1 MKPWIDSIHSKATWS
16 SLLPLPLAGEGWGE
30 GRRSTV
36 PSHTDTPLPNRLSVL
51 LLPWCLSLAAML
63 CLLLCLASPAWAH
76 KASDAYLQLGEAP
89 APTSQSAASPTI
101 DKPTTLKYSIA
112 LRDLDAAIDTLDV
125 DNNRSLEWGEV
136 RQNLPAVQ
144 AWVGQGLLLQCD
156 GQNTALSWAFESL
169 EQRSD
174 GVYIRLGSSA
184 VCPRGAFVIT
194 YQLMQSVDATHRL
207 LVGGQLQGQ
216 GIAAVASPQTKPT
229 VNLRAAGVQAV
240 QGAQVS
246 LPAQQSGP
254 AAFAQFFPEG
264 IHHIATGYDHLA
276 FLLALMLPIML
287 RRGTDP
293 AQTAHK
299 QRPGVVALL
308 RTVTGFTIGH
318 CITLVTATLG
328 WITPPTWVEPAIAIS
343 IGVSAWLNL
352 YPVRWLRSDVLALGF
367 GLVHGLG
374 FSGLMREANV
384 SEALLPWAL
393 AGFNLGVEAGQIVG
407 VVLWC
412 GLHWV
417 VARWQRYEQ
426 VVVRGGSWALLALA
440 SYWTLQRLGSG

>member
-1 MKPWIDSIHSKATWS
+1 MKLFTQPRAAGLS
-16 SLLPLPLAGEGWGE
+16 LPLA
-30 GRRSTV
+30 
-36 PSHTDTPLPNRLSVL
+36 LPAL
-51 LLPWCLSLAAML
+51 LVWL
-63 CLLLCLASPAWAH
+63 CILLGFASPAWAH
-76 KASDAYLQLGEAP
+76 KASDAYLQLGEASVP
-89 APTSQSAASPTI
+89 ANASAATTAAG
-101 DKPTTLKYSIA
+101 KPTALKYSIA

-125 DNNRSLEWGEV
+125 DNNRTLEWGEV
-136 RQNLPAVQ
+136 RQNLPAIQ

-156 GQNTALSWAFESL
+156 GNSTPLNWAFESL

-174 GVYIRLGSSA
+174 GAYIRLGSSA
-184 VCPRGAFVIT
+184 TCPRGDFAIT
-194 YQLMQSVDATHRL
+194 YQLMQGVDATHRL

-216 GIAAVASPQTKPT
+216 SIAAVASPQTKPT
-229 VNLRAAGVQAV
+229 VNLRAAGARAV
-240 QGAQVS
+240 QGAQAMQDA

-287 RRGTDP
+287 PRRNESALA
-293 AQTAHK
+293 AQTPNH
-299 QRPGVVALL
+299 QRSGVTQLL
-308 RTVTGFTIGH
+308 RTITGFTIGH
-318 CITLVTATLG
+318 CITLVAATLG
-328 WITPPTWVEPAIAIS
+328 WLTPPTWVEPAIAIS
-343 IGVSAWLNL
+343 IGVTAWLNL
-352 YPVRWLRSDVLALGF
+352 YPVRWLRNDVLALGF

-384 SEALLPWAL
+384 SDALLPWAL

-407 VVLWC
+407 VVAWC

-440 SYWTLQRLGSG
+440 SYWTLQRLSSG

>member
-1 MKPWIDSIHSKATWS
+1 MNLSQRLRAISQPVQRV
-16 SLLPLPLAGEGWGE
+16 LPIVLAW
-30 GRRSTV
+30 
-36 PSHTDTPLPNRLSVL
+36 LCVL
-51 LLPWCLSLAAML
+51 LSLAN
-63 CLLLCLASPAWAH
+63 PAWAH
-76 KASDAYLQLGEAP
+76 KASDAYLQLGESSVVP
-89 APTSQSAASPTI
+89 ASSATA
-101 DKPTTLKYSIA
+101 DKPTTLKYAIA

-125 DNNRSLEWGEV
+125 DNNRALEWGEI
-136 RQNLPAVQ
+136 RQNLPAIQ

-156 GQNTALSWAFESL
+156 GKNAPLNWRFESL

-174 GVYIRLGSSA
+174 GAYVRLGSSA
-184 VCPRGAFVIT
+184 VCPVGEFVLS
-194 YQLMQSVDATHRL
+194 YQLMQGIDATHRL
-207 LVGGQLQGQ
+207 LIGGQLQGQ
-216 GIAAVASPQTKPT
+216 GVAAVASAPTKPS
-229 VNLRAAGVQAV
+229 VNLRAVSAQAV
-240 QGAQVS
+240 QGGHSAQG
-246 LPAQQSGP
+246 ATNAAQSGP

-287 RRGTDP
+287 HRTGN
-293 AQTAHK
+293 AQAAAQAVPSH
-299 QRPGVVALL
+299 RPGIGALL

-328 WITPPTWVEPAIAIS
+328 WITPPNWVEPAIAIS
-343 IGVSAWLNL
+343 IGISAWLNL
-352 YPVRWLRSDVLALGF
+352 YPVRWTRNDVLALLF

-384 SEALLPWAL
+384 SDALLPWAL
-393 AGFNLGVEAGQIVG
+393 AGFNLGVEAGQVAG
-407 VVLWC
+407 VAIWC

-440 SYWTLQRLGSG
+440 SYWTLQRLGNA

>member
-1 MKPWIDSIHSKATWS
+1 MRLA
-16 SLLPLPLAGEGWGE
+16 LPAMLCML
-30 GRRSTV
+30 
-36 PSHTDTPLPNRLSVL
+36 
-51 LLPWCLSLAAML
+51 LSLAN
-63 CLLLCLASPAWAH
+63 PAWAH
-76 KASDAYLQLGEAP
+76 KASDAYLQLGEATAP
-89 APTSQSAASPTI
+89 ASQSAASSATDTPTA
-101 DKPTTLKYSIA
+101 LRYSIA
-112 LRDLDAAIDTLDV
+112 LRDLDAAIETLDV

-136 RQNLPAVQ
+136 RQNLPAIQ

-156 GQNTALSWAFESL
+156 GKNTPLSWAFESL

-174 GVYIRLGSSA
+174 GAYIRLGSSA
-184 VCPRGAFVIT
+184 ACPRGDFLIT
-194 YQLMQSVDATHRL
+194 YQLMQNVDSTHRL

-216 GIAAVASPQTKPT
+216 SIAAVASPQNKPT
-229 VNLRAAGVQAV
+229 VNLRPASAQAV
-240 QGAQVS
+240 QGGQGTPGVPAT

-287 RRGTDP
+287 RRGSDS
-293 AQTAHK
+293 AQAAHALHH
-299 QRPGVVALL
+299 QRPGLVALL

-318 CITLVTATLG
+318 CITLVAATLG

-352 YPVRWLRSDVLALGF
+352 YPVRWLRNDVLALGF

-384 SEALLPWAL
+384 SDALLPWAL
-393 AGFNLGVEAGQIVG
+393 AGFNLGVEAGQIAG
-407 VVLWC
+407 VLVWC
-412 GLHWV
+412 SLHWM

-440 SYWTLQRLGSG
+440 SYWTLQRLGSA

>member
-1 MKPWIDSIHSKATWS
+1 MKPFIPLRTATQS
-16 SLLPLPLAGEGWGE
+16 MRLALP
-30 GRRSTV
+30 
-36 PSHTDTPLPNRLSVL
+36 
-51 LLPWCLSLAAML
+51 AML
-63 CLLLCLASPAWAH
+63 CLLLSLASPAWAH

-89 APTSQSAASPTI
+89 APTSQSAASSAS
-101 DKPTTLKYSIA
+101 DKPTALQYSIA

-136 RQNLPAVQ
+136 RQNLPAIQ

-156 GQNTALSWAFESL
+156 GKDTPLSWAFESL

-174 GVYIRLGSSA
+174 GAYIRLGSTA
-184 VCPRGAFVIT
+184 ACPRGDFVIT
-194 YQLMQSVDATHRL
+194 YQLMQNVDSTHRL

-216 GIAAVASPQTKPT
+216 SIAAVASPQNKPT
-229 VNLRAAGVQAV
+229 VNLRAASAPAV
-240 QGAQVS
+240 QGGQGTQGVQSA

-276 FLLALMLPIML
+276 FLLALMLPIVL
-287 RRGTDP
+287 RRGSDLAQA
-293 AQTAHK
+293 AQTPHH
-299 QRPGVVALL
+299 QRPGLVALL

-328 WITPPTWVEPAIAIS
+328 WITPPTWVEPAIAVS

-352 YPVRWLRSDVLALGF
+352 YPVRWLRQDVLALGF

-384 SEALLPWAL
+384 SDALLPWAL
-393 AGFNLGVEAGQIVG
+393 AGFNLGVEAGQIAG
-407 VVLWC
+407 VLVWC
-412 GLHWV
+412 SLHWV

-440 SYWTLQRLGSG
+440 SYWTLQRLSSA

>member
-1 MKPWIDSIHSKATWS
+1 MKLFTTLRAATG
-16 SLLPLPLAGEGWGE
+16 LMRLAL
-30 GRRSTV
+30 T
-36 PSHTDTPLPNRLSVL
+36 
-51 LLPWCLSLAAML
+51 AML
-63 CLLLCLASPAWAH
+63 CLLLGLASPAWAH

-89 APTSQSAASPTI
+89 APGSQSAASSTM
-101 DKPTTLKYSIA
+101 DKPTALQYSIA
-112 LRDLDAAIDTLDV
+112 LRDLDAAIETLDV

-136 RQNLPAVQ
+136 RQNLPAIQ

-156 GQNTALSWAFESL
+156 GKDTPLSWAFESL

-174 GVYIRLGSSA
+174 GAYIRLGSTA
-184 VCPRGAFVIT
+184 ACPRGDFVIT
-194 YQLMQSVDATHRL
+194 YQLMQNVDPTHRL
-207 LVGGQLQGQ
+207 LIGGQLQGQ
-216 GIAAVASPQTKPT
+216 SVAAVASPQNKPK
-229 VNLRAAGVQAV
+229 VNLRTASAPAVPGVSGM
-240 QGAQVS
+240 QGALAEPS
-246 LPAQQSGP
+246 AKQSGP

-287 RRGTDP
+287 RRGGGSVQA
-293 AQTAHK
+293 AQTLQN
-299 QRPGVVALL
+299 QRPGLVALL

-343 IGVSAWLNL
+343 IGISAWLNL
-352 YPVRWLRSDVLALGF
+352 YPVRWLRNDVLALGF

-384 SEALLPWAL
+384 SDALLPWAL
-393 AGFNLGVEAGQIVG
+393 AGFNLGVEAGQIAG
-407 VVLWC
+407 VLVWC
-412 GLHWV
+412 GVHWV

-440 SYWTLQRLGSG
+440 SYWTLQRLSSA